1 MREPSAYRASYRPR
15 THKDKHMAKRRGEDN
30 ILPIITNNNVAVK
43 DKRELIALHNP
54 FHYIFGTA
62 LTRIKQEDLLTD
74 VNTDNQGD
82 NDE

>member
-30 ILPIITNNNVAVK
+30 ILPKITNPLLNNA
-43 DKRELIALHNP
+43 DKRNIIKEHNP

-82 NDE
+82 NDD

>member
-1 MREPSAYRASYRPR
+1 MREPTTYRASYRPR

-74 VNTDNQGD
+74 VNNEGD
-82 NDE
+82 ENE